1 MKVGGDGRLSDALWW
16 SGAAR
21 GEFLGLLKTGADVAL
36 TLHAANLE
44 GLFDLGYH
52 LKQVDIAF
60 ERVFGQMSGP
70 VEALR
75 ALAVI
80 I

>member
-1 MKVGGDGRLSDALWW
+1 MEGRQW
-16 SGAAR
+16 SLEPRAVAVRRGE
-21 GEFLGLLKTGADVAL
+21 GEFLGLLKTGAHVAL
-36 TLHAANLE
+36 TLDAANLE